1 MQPPRLQDDTFET
14 PIFKFTQKF
23 LRFLIAKSKLR
34 IFSTKEF
41 ERTTMHSAHSP
52 RFQSRSWKEDGVER
66 GRGGKDRR
74 VEKDEHNEK
83 SCSRSSR
90 GVNGRERKKE
100 SVVGKRGEKTRRKQ
114 DGQAASPGSLK
125 ERSTVVHGL
134 DERAS
139 RA

>member
-1 MQPPRLQDDTFET
+1 M
-14 PIFKFTQKF
+14 
-23 LRFLIAKSKLR
+23 
-34 IFSTKEF
+34 
-41 ERTTMHSAHSP
+41 
-52 RFQSRSWKEDGVER
+52 ER
-66 GRGGKDRR
+66 GWDGKDRR